1 MRKAYLVLTVI
12 VIIVVIIAGIALV
25 QQNDGDDEDT
35 AGGGPGNWRTGDYW
49 QYTQTETGVGLY
61 SGLDQTIYVER
72 YEVVQVNVTNITIA
86 MERDT
91 YSYNHSSGG
100 IDTDHQS
107 ANYVFPANWTF
118 WGFEYYEFIKA
129 SPSIKAVGSESLDT
143 KWGARMAEHYR
154 DYEDGAEEGP
164 YYHQDWWFVNGI
176 MLQQTSK
183 RTTTGPEN
191 EITRTISL
199 QTNFPQLVSS

>member
-1 MRKAYLVLTVI
+1 MRRAFLVLTVI
-12 VIIVVIIAGIALV
+12 VVVIAIIAAV
-25 QQNDGDDEDT
+25 AVMQQNDDGDEEDV
-35 AGGGPGNWRTGDYW
+35 GGGPGNWQAGDYW
-49 QYTQTETGVGLY
+49 QYTQTETGAGIY
-61 SGLDQTIYVER
+61 SGLDQTLYVER
-72 YEVVQVNVTNITIA
+72 YEVVQVNATNITIA

-100 IDTDHQS
+100 FDTDHQS

-118 WGFEYYEFIKA
+118 WGYDYYELIRS
-129 SPSIKAVGSESLDT
+129 SPSINAVGSESLET

-154 DYEDGAEEGP
+154 DYEVGADEGS
-164 YYHQDWWFVNGI
+164 YYHQDWWFVDGI

-191 EITRTISL
+191 EISRTISL
-199 QTNFPQLVSS
+199 ETNFPQIVSS